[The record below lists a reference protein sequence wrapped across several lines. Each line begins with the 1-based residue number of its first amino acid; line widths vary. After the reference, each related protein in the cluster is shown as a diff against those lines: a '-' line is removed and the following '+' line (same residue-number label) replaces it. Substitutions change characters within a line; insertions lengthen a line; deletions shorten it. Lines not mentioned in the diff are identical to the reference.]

1 MGRLDG
7 KVAIITGG
15 ASGIGEGTVELF
27 VREGAKVVIAD
38 VQDEA
43 GERIANS
50 LGENVVYQHTDVSKE
65 ADIEAMIDLAVSKFG
80 RLDCLFNNA
89 GFGGVNGE
97 IDQIELGEEY
107 DTTIGVMFTGVMLG
121 MKHAAKVMKAQKSG
135 SIISTASVAAIQ
147 GGLGPHVYSG
157 IKAGV
162 IGLTQSVALEL
173 AAFGVRVN
181 AICPGG
187 IATPI
192 FAPMLEDMPNGDN
205 EDTATRMRPILAAT
219 TPIGRSGEPADI
231 GNMAMFL
238 ASDDSTFVTGQHLL
252 VDGGLCAM
260 HYQSEAGGIE
270 EIDLTTNAKNS
281 S

>member
-15 ASGIGEGTVELF
+15 ASGIGEGTVKLF
-27 VREGAKVVIAD
+27 VGHGAKVVIAD
-38 VQDEA
+38 VQDQA
-43 GERIANS
+43 GERIARE

-65 ADIEAMIDLAVSKFG
+65 ADIEAMINLAASKFG

-89 GFGGVNGE
+89 GFGGVSGE
-97 IDQIELGEEY
+97 IDQIELGADY
-107 DTTIGVMFTGVMLG
+107 DATIGVMFTGVMLG
-121 MKHAAKVMKAQKSG
+121 MKHSAKIMKQQKSG

-192 FAPMLEDMPNGDN
+192 FAPMLEELPSGDN

-219 TPIGRSGEPADI
+219 TPIGRSGEPDDI
-231 GNMAMFL
+231 GHMAVFL

-252 VDGGLCAM
+252 VDGGLCSM
-260 HYQSEAGGIE
+260 HFQAETGGIA
-270 EIDLTTNAKNS
+270 DLDLITRAEDE
-281 S
+281 

>member
-15 ASGIGEGTVELF
+15 ASGIGEGTVKLF
-27 VREGAKVVIAD
+27 VGHGAKVVIAD
-38 VQDEA
+38 VQDDA
-43 GERIANS
+43 GERIARE
-50 LGENVVYQHTDVSKE
+50 LGESVVYRHTDVSKE
-65 ADIEAMIDLAVSKFG
+65 ADIEAMINLAVSRFG

-89 GFGGVNGE
+89 GFAGISGE
-97 IDQIELGEEY
+97 IDQIELGADY
-107 DTTIGVMFTGVMLG
+107 DATIGVMFTGVMLG
-121 MKHAAKVMKAQKSG
+121 MKHAAKIMKEQKSG

-147 GGLGPHVYSG
+147 GGLGPHIYSG

-192 FAPMLEDMPNGDN
+192 FAPMLEELPSGAN

-219 TPIGRSGEPADI
+219 TPIGRSGEPSDI
-231 GNMAMFL
+231 GHMAVFL

-252 VDGGLCAM
+252 VDGGLCSM
-260 HYQSEAGGIE
+260 QYQAQAGSIA
-270 EIDLTTNAKNS
+270 DLDIITSA
-281 S
+281 

>member
-7 KVAIITGG
+7 KVTIITGG
-15 ASGIGEGTVELF
+15 ASGIGEGTVKLF
-27 VREGAKVVIAD
+27 VGHGAKVVIAD
-38 VQDEA
+38 VQDQA
-43 GERIANS
+43 GERIARE

-65 ADIEAMIDLAVSKFG
+65 ADIEAMINLAVSKFG

-89 GFGGVNGE
+89 GFGGVSGE
-97 IDQIELGEEY
+97 IDQIELGADY
-107 DTTIGVMFTGVMLG
+107 DATIGVMFTGVMLG
-121 MKHAAKVMKAQKSG
+121 MKHSAKIMKQQKSG

-192 FAPMLEDMPNGDN
+192 FAPMLDELPSGDN

-219 TPIGRSGEPADI
+219 TPIGRSGEPDDI
-231 GNMAMFL
+231 GHMAVFL

-252 VDGGLCAM
+252 VDGGLCAV
-260 HYQSEAGGIE
+260 HYQSAAAGLE
-270 EIDLTTNAKNS
+270 NIDLIKNTDS
-281 S
+281 

>member
-15 ASGIGEGTVELF
+15 ASGIGEGTVKLF
-27 VREGAKVVIAD
+27 VGHGAKVVIAD
-38 VQDEA
+38 VQDQA
-43 GERIANS
+43 GERIARE

-65 ADIEAMIDLAVSKFG
+65 ADIEAMINLAVSKFG

-89 GFGGVNGE
+89 GFGGVSGE
-97 IDQIELGEEY
+97 IDQIELGADY
-107 DTTIGVMFTGVMLG
+107 DATIGVMFTGVMLG
-121 MKHAAKVMKAQKSG
+121 MKHAAKIMKQQKSG

-192 FAPMLEDMPNGDN
+192 FAPMLEELPSGDN

-219 TPIGRSGEPADI
+219 TPIGRSGEPDDI
-231 GNMAMFL
+231 GHMAVFL

-260 HYQSEAGGIE
+260 HFQAETGGIA
-270 EIDLTTNAKNS
+270 DLDLITRAEDK
-281 S
+281 

>member
-1 MGRLDG
+1 M
-7 KVAIITGG
+7 
-15 ASGIGEGTVELF
+15 
-27 VREGAKVVIAD
+27 
-38 VQDEA
+38 
-43 GERIANS
+43 
-50 LGENVVYQHTDVSKE
+50 
-65 ADIEAMIDLAVSKFG
+65 
-80 RLDCLFNNA
+80 FNNA
-89 GFGGVNGE
+89 GFGGVSGE
-97 IDQIELGEEY
+97 IDQIELGADY
-107 DTTIGVMFTGVMLG
+107 DATIGVMFTGVMLG
-121 MKHAAKVMKAQKSG
+121 MKHAAKIMKQQKSG

-192 FAPMLEDMPNGDN
+192 FAPMLEELPSGDN

-219 TPIGRSGEPADI
+219 TPIGRSGEPDDI
-231 GNMAMFL
+231 GHMAVFL

-260 HYQSEAGGIE
+260 HYQSAAAGLE
-270 EIDLTTNAKNS
+270 NIDLIKNTDS
-281 S
+281 

>member
-15 ASGIGEGTVELF
+15 ASGIGEGTVKLF
-27 VREGAKVVIAD
+27 VGHGAKVVIAD
-38 VQDEA
+38 VQDQA
-43 GERIANS
+43 GERIARE

-65 ADIEAMIDLAVSKFG
+65 ADIEAMINLAVSKFG

-89 GFGGVNGE
+89 GFGGVSGE
-97 IDQIELGEEY
+97 IDQIELGADY
-107 DTTIGVMFTGVMLG
+107 DATIGVMFTGVMLG
-121 MKHAAKVMKAQKSG
+121 MKHAAKIMKQQKSG

-192 FAPMLEDMPNGDN
+192 FAPMLEELPSGDN

-219 TPIGRSGEPADI
+219 TPIGRSGEPDDI
-231 GNMAMFL
+231 GHMAVFL

-252 VDGGLCAM
+252 VDGRLCSM
-260 HYQSEAGGIE
+260 HFQAETGGIA
-270 EIDLTTNAKNS
+270 DLDLITRAENK
-281 S
+281 